1 MRLDFHT
8 KRKTKTKTKTKKEN
22 KRKNNYAKT
31 SRNIQ

>member
-8 KRKTKTKTKTKKEN
+8 KRKTKTKTKKEN

>member
-8 KRKTKTKTKTKKEN
+8 KRKRKRKTKTKKEN

>member
-8 KRKTKTKTKTKKEN
+8 KKEKRRKGN